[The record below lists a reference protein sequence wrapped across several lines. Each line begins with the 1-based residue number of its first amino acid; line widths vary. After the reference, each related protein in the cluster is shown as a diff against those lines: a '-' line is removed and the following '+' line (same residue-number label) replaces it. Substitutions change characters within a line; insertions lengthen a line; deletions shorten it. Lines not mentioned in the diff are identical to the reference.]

1 MADCPSIYT
10 VVLLLLPPKKFA
22 IRPKF
27 GLSSDAPLFSIGF
40 VDWLVCYCKAVI
52 QLARCLMKCRTC
64 GTGEGKGALGPGF
77 SGSFF
82 SALVILL
89 SSCCFLF
96 KMTKFSLQQCHFSLK
111 TLSFD
116 DFVMAT
122 WEREVQ
128 SQRKKEPKYLG
139 LFNLNLILPRH
150 VHECY
155 ME

>member
-1 MADCPSIYT
+1 M
-10 VVLLLLPPKKFA
+10 VLLLLPPKKFA

-52 QLARCLMKCRTC
+52 QLARCLMMCRTG
-64 GTGEGKGALGPGF
+64 GTGEGKGGIRARIFWFFFLCSCYLALK
-77 SGSFF
+77 S
-82 SALVILL
+82 V
-89 SSCCFLF
+89 FLF

-139 LFNLNLILPRH
+139 LFNLNLVLPRH

>member
-1 MADCPSIYT
+1 MQWEGFKCTTTNEKLRTYCPNIYT

-77 SGSFF
+77 SVSFF

-89 SSCCFLF
+89 SSHFFVQNDKVFTTTMSFFSQNVVIWWLCNGNLRARGPEPE
-96 KMTKFSLQQCHFSLK
+96 KKRTKISG
-111 TLSFD
+111 
-116 DFVMAT
+116 
-122 WEREVQ
+122 
-128 SQRKKEPKYLG
+128 P
-139 LFNLNLILPRH
+139 I
-150 VHECY
+150 
-155 ME
+155 